1 MVSFNGMTSVLNFI
15 KSENQFRSYW
25 ARTHTDRQIGD
36 LISLTF
42 LFKEKRLRI
51 MKV

>member
-1 MVSFNGMTSVLNFI
+1 MTSILNFI
-15 KSENQFRSYW
+15 KSEISSEVTG

-42 LFKEKRLRI
+42 LFKEK
-51 MKV
+51 